1 LVSPPESK
9 YVRILASVLFQ
20 IGQYARIGQV
30 DSLRVLPI
38 PARYLNEP
46 FQNALSSMGDSNSCP
61 SVANRAVWARE
72 ILTQIKGQLKGHSGG
87 GWSATTSDG
96 RRLPAMQETPILWGF
111 SSRRGDGWQWRVKLG
126 EGGLGAPRPMKM
138 GTTASPWRYDVG
150 AYDTPLRAENAK
162 A

>member
-1 LVSPPESK
+1 MALCVRAIRSAERLLSGRSGSDPSYERFKIPADVCAASVPQALPCLVSPPESK

-96 RRLPAMQETPILWGF
+96 RRLPAMQETPIL
-111 SSRRGDGWQWRVKLG
+111 
-126 EGGLGAPRPMKM
+126 
-138 GTTASPWRYDVG
+138 
-150 AYDTPLRAENAK
+150 
-162 A
+162 

>member
-1 LVSPPESK
+1 MALSVRAIRSAERLLSGRSGSDPSYERFKIPADVCATSVPQALPCLVSPPESK

-72 ILTQIKGQLKGHSGG
+72 ILTQIEGQLKGHSGG

-96 RRLPAMQETPILWGF
+96 RRLPAMQETPIL
-111 SSRRGDGWQWRVKLG
+111 
-126 EGGLGAPRPMKM
+126 
-138 GTTASPWRYDVG
+138 
-150 AYDTPLRAENAK
+150 
-162 A
+162 

>member
-1 LVSPPESK
+1 MALSVRAIRSAERLLSGRSGSDPSYERFKIPADVCATSVPQALPCLVSPPESK

-61 SVANRAVWARE
+61 SVANRAVLARE
-72 ILTQIKGQLKGHSGG
+72 ILTQIEGQLKGHSGG
-87 GWSATTSDG
+87 GWSTTTSDG
-96 RRLPAMQETPILWGF
+96 RRLPATQEIPIL
-111 SSRRGDGWQWRVKLG
+111 
-126 EGGLGAPRPMKM
+126 
-138 GTTASPWRYDVG
+138 
-150 AYDTPLRAENAK
+150 
-162 A
+162 